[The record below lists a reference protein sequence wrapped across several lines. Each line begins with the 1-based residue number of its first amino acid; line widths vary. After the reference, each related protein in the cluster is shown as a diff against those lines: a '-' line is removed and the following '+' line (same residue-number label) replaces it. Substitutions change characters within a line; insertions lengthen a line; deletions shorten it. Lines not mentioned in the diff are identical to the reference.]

1 MTNTT
6 TKHTKP
12 REPAVSVRVQASTYH
27 EVLCIKAELEEEM
40 GVSLSIT
47 QALAIITLRYQ
58 QPRTQR

>member
-1 MTNTT
+1 M
-6 TKHTKP
+6 KHTKP
-12 REPAVSVRVQASTYH
+12 RDPAVSVRIQASTYQ
-27 EVLCIKAELEEEM
+27 EVLCIKKALEEEM